1 MPCFEAPVWE
11 SISAEALRQIRLL
24 EPQQR
29 SRFPGVNLG
38 TRTLGSVLQ
47 LRRGLIY
54 VAGRGMVLRR
64 REV

>member
-11 SISAEALRQIRLL
+11 RISAEALRQIRLA

-38 TRTLGSVLQ
+38 TRTLGSGLL

-54 VAGRGMVLRR
+54 GAGRGMVLCRR
-64 REV
+64 GV